1 MDRDEEMG
9 HGDRSL
15 LFIGDED
22 DDLAVD
28 RDGAY
33 SSSSDEGDDGDVRDA
48 PDEDDD
54 ESQQGE
60 WPQSYRFAH
69 RPSSRLPLPIIPR
82 FACPCRRSRLLLSD
96 PGVTFVARVHRRQS
110 VDMRSVV
117 PSPTMSSMSRF
128 SSNLIKNGSSFF
140 LKKGDTSL
148 LPLTRPLLAPSQQ
161 SQPQLPP
168 SPLSQQSQP
177 QLPPSLSQLS
187 QLLPPAVRESTD
199 SSQPQSTLSQH
210 GSGITERPSR
220 VCLKSDYIELPP
232 PANKCSMGQ
241 AIINGEFS

>member
-1 MDRDEEMG
+1 
-9 HGDRSL
+9 
-15 LFIGDED
+15 
-22 DDLAVD
+22 
-28 RDGAY
+28 
-33 SSSSDEGDDGDVRDA
+33 
-48 PDEDDD
+48 
-54 ESQQGE
+54 
-60 WPQSYRFAH
+60 
-69 RPSSRLPLPIIPR
+69 
-82 FACPCRRSRLLLSD
+82 
-96 PGVTFVARVHRRQS
+96 
-110 VDMRSVV
+110 MRSVV